1 MLIVSMKEEKKQLFK
16 EIKDLNHEVLEQEE
30 EQRSA
35 KDVLKRAKEE
45 LDKVL
50 QSKKNILMHLQKALL
65 KQEEKNKILVS
76 VKEAEHDKS
85 EENLKKTAELIGME
99 KEIQKVNRL
108 SALWNTSLENLRKE
122 MKQLE
127 RCKDRLQEKMDKLI
141 NEGGMLRKATQ
152 STEEQIKEINDELS
166 RCRINGKIS
175 SNLIWTRSKN

>member
-1 MLIVSMKEEKKQLFK
+1 MLIVSMKEEKKQLFR

-45 LDKVL
+45 LEKVM
-50 QSKKNILMHLQKALL
+50 QSKKNILIHLQKALL

-76 VKEAEHDKS
+76 VREAEHDRS

-108 SALWNTSLENLRKE
+108 SALWNKNLENLRME
-122 MKQLE
+122 MNQLE
-127 RCKDRLQEKMDKLI
+127 RSKDRLTDKMDKLI
-141 NEGGMLRKATQ
+141 NEGDMLRKATH
-152 STEEQIKEINDELS
+152 STEDQIKEINDDLS
-166 RCRINGKIS
+166 KFFF
-175 SNLIWTRSKN
+175 